1 MNKETILNSAKS
13 LFARYGERSVS
24 MDDIARESN
33 ISKKTIYQHFSNKE
47 SLLLTIVETVIERW
61 TIYKEAL
68 RNNGEPV
75 VKQLFQYNE
84 FVKDQIIELNPLFII
99 QLSRYYTEIQEV
111 IDCFAKNNEK
121 YMFEF
126 FEALSNDGF
135 LCNWVDPA
143 VAVKAQRA
151 LINLFIEK
159 CAFNKSNVDQV
170 YFHLIQAN
178 YLGFLN
184 VRGQKLLNT
193 KHNDNH

>member
-1 MNKETILNSAKS
+1 
-13 LFARYGERSVS
+13 
-24 MDDIARESN
+24 MDDIAQENS
-33 ISKKTIYQHFSNKE
+33 ISKKTIYQYFSNKE
-47 SLLLTIVETVIERW
+47 TLLLTIVETVIEQW
-61 TIYKEAL
+61 TLYKEEL
-68 RNNGEPV
+68 RSNGEPSV
-75 VKQLFQYNE
+75 TQLFRYNE

-99 QLSRYYTEIQEV
+99 QLSRYYTEIQSIIE
-111 IDCFAKNNEK
+111 CFAKNNEK
-121 YMFEF
+121 YVFEF

-135 LCNWVDPA
+135 LCDWVDPA

-159 CAFNKSNVDQV
+159 CAFDKSNVDQV

-193 KHNDNH
+193 KNDDNH